1 MDKQGSK
8 SKVAGKAGKG
18 QAGKGQANELGN
30 ELGNEFGKVALDNP
44 RALAEPVADGIGDDV
59 LAEALPEV
67 NQESVQGESISN
79 LAGSSESPCTSSTP
93 FSLAAEAVGT
103 DIPGEDSSSV
113 EGRWYILHTYSGFEQ
128 RVEQTLKE
136 MMRTRQDHGMNHEV
150 VVPTEKVIELGK
162 GGQKRTTTRKFYPG
176 YVMVRMTMTDL
187 SWHQVQ
193 AIPKVTGF
201 VGGKNRP
208 APMGPGEAERILSLM
223 ETRQEQPRP
232 KFNFERGDE
241 VRVVD
246 GPFGGFNGVVE
257 EVNYD
262 KGKLKVSV
270 SIFGRQ
276 TPVELDFIQVS
287 KG

>member
-1 MDKQGSK
+1 M
-8 SKVAGKAGKG
+8 
-18 QAGKGQANELGN
+18 
-30 ELGNEFGKVALDNP
+30 
-44 RALAEPVADGIGDDV
+44 AE
-59 LAEALPEV
+59 
-67 NQESVQGESISN
+67 QESITEFPVN
-79 LAGSSESPCTSSTP
+79 SESAS
-93 FSLAAEAVGT
+93 AREAGH
-103 DIPGEDSSSV
+103 
-113 EGRWYILHTYSGFEQ
+113 WYILHTYSGFEQ
-128 RVEQTLKE
+128 RVEQMIRELMKSG
-136 MMRTRQDHGMNHEV
+136 QDQGCIHEV

-162 GGQKRTTTRKFYPG
+162 NGQKRTTTRKFYPG

-193 AIPKVTGF
+193 NIPKVTSF

-232 KFNFERGDE
+232 KYDFDRGDE
-241 VRVVD
+241 VRVID

>member
-1 MDKQGSK
+1 MDNQETSHEVDKDQLETQPDNGLAPEQT
-8 SKVAGKAGKG
+8 AGKVDSAGADAAPSMEPG
-18 QAGKGQANELGN
+18 PESTPEISPGETPVSIAA
-30 ELGNEFGKVALDNP
+30 
-44 RALAEPVADGIGDDV
+44 AETGSAAS
-59 LAEALPEV
+59 AEASAPE
-67 NQESVQGESISN
+67 
-79 LAGSSESPCTSSTP
+79 SS
-93 FSLAAEAVGT
+93 
-103 DIPGEDSSSV
+103 
-113 EGRWYILHTYSGFEQ
+113 RWYILHTYSGFEQ
-128 RVEQTLKE
+128 RVEQTIREL
-136 MMRTRQDHGMNHEV
+136 MRTRQDHGLIHEV

-187 SWHQVQ
+187 SWHLVQ
-193 AIPKVTGF
+193 SIPKVTGF

-232 KFNFERGDE
+232 KFNFDRGDE

-257 EVNYD
+257 DVNYD
-262 KGKLKVSV
+262 KGKLRVSV